1 MEYVFLCCW
10 NPDRGT
16 GVRRVP
22 PGAGRRPRPAP
33 ANPRRHL
40 GELTELAASIARQG
54 VLDELVVVAGEKAGR
69 WWIEGP

>member
-22 PGAGRRPRPAP
+22 PGAGRR
-33 ANPRRHL
+33 
-40 GELTELAASIARQG
+40 LTELAASIARQG

>member
-1 MEYVFLCCW
+1 M
-10 NPDRGT
+10 
-16 GVRRVP
+16 VP
-22 PGAGRRPRPAP
+22 VVDLDPHPH
-33 ANPRRHL
+33 NPRRHL